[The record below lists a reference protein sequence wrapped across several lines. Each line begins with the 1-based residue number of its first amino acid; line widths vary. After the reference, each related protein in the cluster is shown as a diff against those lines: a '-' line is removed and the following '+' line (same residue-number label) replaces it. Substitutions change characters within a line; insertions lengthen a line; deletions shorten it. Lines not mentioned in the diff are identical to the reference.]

1 MSGVSAEL
9 SINKISDG
17 INEGKYMLISM
28 ENTISGKVSY
38 SISNSPI
45 GPFTPWHQIYQTP
58 EQTIFEAG
66 TTYNAK
72 MHPHLSKEGEYL
84 ISYNVNSSS
93 LVALMKAD
101 IYRPRFLWLVEI
113 NKKGN

>member
-38 SISNSPI
+38 SISNSPR
-45 GPFTPWHQIYQTP
+45 PIYTL
-58 EQTIFEAG
+58 AS
-66 TTYNAK
+66 N
-72 MHPHLSKEGEYL
+72 LS
-84 ISYNVNSSS
+84 NTRTN
-93 LVALMKAD
+93 D
-101 IYRPRFLWLVEI
+101 I
-113 NKKGN
+113 